1 MAKKTIAKV
10 TNKANKS
17 SSSKSSSSKS
27 SGSKSSG
34 SKSSGKKSSGGKSS
48 GGKSSGK
55 KTTSKKTTS
64 KKTSNKSFTTSTIA
78 KNAANTLTKA
88 VDFTQKKYDDLNS
101 YVTNNDTLRK
111 DYKRFMDYD
120 DVLGKYNEQSDAAW
134 ELAKQ
139 EQMQALNAAEY
150 QNVANTRNA
159 IGQMRNALAGSAAS
173 GANQGAANATA
184 LQALLGMGQQNANT
198 TTEGMQGYQN
208 AAKEAAAARAANAV
222 SALEMNKTATDS
234 MYDAATSAYGSD
246 REAMGQAAYG
256 AGGGLGTV
264 AAGVNSDLANVKV
277 ANLTNASN
285 ERMNRDTN
293 KTNIKVAKTPTTQT
307 VINKKK

>member
-1 MAKKTIAKV
+1 MAKKKTIAKV

-17 SSSKSSSSKS
+17 SGKKS
-27 SGSKSSG
+27 SGN
-34 SKSSGKKSSGGKSS
+34 KSSGGKSS

-55 KTTSKKTTS
+55 KTTSKKSS
-64 KKTSNKSFTTSTIA
+64 KKSNTKKSTTSTIA
-78 KNAANTLTKA
+78 KNAAKTLTKA
-88 VDFTQKKYDDLNS
+88 VDFVQKKYDDLNS
-101 YVTNNDTLRK
+101 YVTENDTLRK
-111 DYKRFMDYD
+111 DYERFMDYD
-120 DVLGKYNEQSDAAW
+120 DVLGKYNAQSDASW
-134 ELAKQ
+134 DLSKQ
-139 EQMQALNAAEY
+139 EQIQALNAAEY

-173 GANQGAANATA
+173 GANQGAANAAA

-198 TTEGMQGYQN
+198 TTEGMQSYQN

-222 SALEMNKTATDS
+222 SALEMNKSAVDS

-256 AGGGLGTV
+256 AGQGLGTV
-264 AAGVNSDLANVKV
+264 ATGINEAL
-277 ANLTNASN
+277 SN
-285 ERMNRDTN
+285 ERITKLTNKSNEKMNRDTN
-293 KTNIKVAKTPTTQT
+293 RTNVEVARTPTTQT